1 MNNRRELTIEGLE
14 SRWQRDGRRCWT
26 KPSWWWKSPEDFSS
40 LEEQVLARTLF
51 NLYDKADLDDPL
63 QRIAVWKLV
72 VRMNRL
78 VQETTK

>member
-14 SRWQRDGRRCWT
+14 SRWQRCWMP
-26 KPSWWWKSPEDFSS
+26 PSWWWKSPEDFSS
-40 LEEQVLARTLF
+40 LEERVLARELF
-51 NLYDKADLDDPL
+51 SLYDNADLDDPL